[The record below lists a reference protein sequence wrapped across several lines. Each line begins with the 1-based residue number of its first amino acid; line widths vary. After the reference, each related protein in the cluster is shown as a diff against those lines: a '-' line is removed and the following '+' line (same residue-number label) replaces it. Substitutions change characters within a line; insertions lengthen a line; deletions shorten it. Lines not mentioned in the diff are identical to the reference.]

1 MPAVAGALS
10 HAGRTAT
17 PSAPVA
23 HLRMEADG
31 GEGAALDLTL
41 WDGTRRDWSLGRADF
56 HGRWIDWQ
64 PKQL

>member
-1 MPAVAGALS
+1 
-10 HAGRTAT
+10 
-17 PSAPVA
+17 
-23 HLRMEADG
+23 MEADG

-41 WDGTRRDWSLGRADF
+41 WDGTRRDWSLGRTDF